1 MTLRRRGMDHGL
13 YPYTPLSKRKTWT
26 WPNGKRIAVC
36 IYLYF
41 EYWELDPAPD
51 ALQDRSYHG
60 FLGALHPNYFGYT
73 AFEYGNRVG
82 VFRILDLL
90 DRYHLTAT
98 VAANAGA
105 CARYP
110 FLVQEFKRRG
120 FEFAAHNSFA
130 TRMISSNLSEAQ
142 ERAEI
147 AEAVRGV
154 AASTG
159 QRPKGWISQDFGEST
174 RTPELLAEAGL
185 SYVVDWGNDDRPYF
199 FSTEP
204 PLVSIPN
211 QMEWDD
217 VQAMWHR
224 RLPPSVYVDSACDAF
239 NCLYEEGGS
248 FATYFGLHLHPW
260 LTGKGHRIRY
270 LDRILGKLATTREVW
285 HATAG
290 EICDSVPTGA

>member
-1 MTLRRRGMDHGL
+1 MTVRRPGMDHGL
-13 YPYTPLSKRKTWT
+13 YPYTPLSRRKTWT

-41 EYWELDPAPD
+41 EYWELDPPPG

-90 DRYHLTAT
+90 DRYRLTAT
-98 VAANAGA
+98 VPANAGA

-130 TRMISSNLSEAQ
+130 TRMISSNLSAAQ

-154 AASTG
+154 TASTG

-185 SYVVDWGNDDRPYF
+185 SYVVDWGNDDRPYL
-199 FSTEP
+199 FSTKP

-217 VQAMWHR
+217 VQTMWHR

-239 NCLYEEGGS
+239 DCLYEEGGS

-260 LTGKGHRIRY
+260 LIGKGHRIRY